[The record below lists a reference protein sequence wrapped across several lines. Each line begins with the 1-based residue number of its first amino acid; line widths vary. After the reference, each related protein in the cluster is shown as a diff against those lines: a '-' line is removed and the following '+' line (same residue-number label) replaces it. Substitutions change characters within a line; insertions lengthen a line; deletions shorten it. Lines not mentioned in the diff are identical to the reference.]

1 MKDELSSRSKRRSL
15 DERFE
20 SRPHVYARLQSIAD
34 MMDQAMAEGCTADEA
49 EALAIEQIQK
59 LGREVLHD
67 WAEQKQQQSLK
78 RAQQNHPD
86 AIKHAKKK

>member
-1 MKDELSSRSKRRSL
+1 MKDELPSGSKRRSL

-20 SRPHVYARLQSIAD
+20 SRPQVYARLQSIAD
-34 MMDQAMAEGCTADEA
+34 MMDEAMAEGCTADEA

-59 LGREVLHD
+59 LGGDVLND
-67 WAEQKQQQSLK
+67 WAEERHEQSVK
-78 RAQQNHPD
+78 RAQQDHPQ

>member
-1 MKDELSSRSKRRSL
+1 MKDELPGGSKRRSL
-15 DERFE
+15 DERFQ

-34 MMDQAMAEGCTADEA
+34 MMDEAMAEGCTADEA

-59 LGREVLHD
+59 LGGEVLHD
-67 WAEQKQQQSLK
+67 WAEQKHQQSLN
-78 RAQQNHPD
+78 RAQQNHPQ